1 VCSLAAGSRRL
12 VLLQILCVVL
22 GRYFRSV
29 SSHFCN
35 LKFGILRLIKANYTA
50 TVNTVCYVGLG
61 WYSESWIRIWSISD
75 YDDPGLR
82 LRKHFISERW
92 NEPIPD

>member
-1 VCSLAAGSRRL
+1 
-12 VLLQILCVVL
+12 
-22 GRYFRSV
+22 
-29 SSHFCN
+29 
-35 LKFGILRLIKANYTA
+35 LIKANYTA